1 VVEIQCSKKDGS
13 LYCERARR
21 LLDVFGEAVHEL
33 VELHRQQFEALVEGD
48 ADSTRFD
55 LLIHMANEQK
65 YAAKYAYLTH
75 LVDHGC
81 LIFHET
87 DKS

>member
-1 VVEIQCSKKDGS
+1 
-13 LYCERARR
+13 
-21 LLDVFGEAVHEL
+21 
-33 VELHRQQFEALVEGD
+33 
-48 ADSTRFD
+48 
-55 LLIHMANEQK
+55 LIHMANEQK

-75 LVDHGC
+75 VVDHGC